1 MGSVTRQSVGTITG
15 QYIDWCTVG
24 VDRGS
29 ERSLTEACSTLA
41 PARRCEMTTRGL
53 VTYNLRPG
61 DEPANT
67 TISGAS
73 LTFLVG

>member
-1 MGSVTRQSVGTITG
+1 MGTITG
-15 QYIDWCTVG
+15 QSMGTVTGQYINWCSVG

-53 VTYNLRPG
+53 VTYNLR
-61 DEPANT
+61 
-67 TISGAS
+67 
-73 LTFLVG
+73 